1 MKKSKHVNKRS
12 NIGNAG
18 LRIRITKFGFG
29 SGSYQESKSYKKI
42 FFFVKAL
49 TLHQTLKDFLNI
61 ENVKKNIMHQCLN
74 NFLLKCSAQTNGG
87 RIRILIRGII

>member
-1 MKKSKHVNKRS
+1 MQGYGSESQNLDSDLDPTKNQKVIKRY
-12 NIGNAG
+12 
-18 LRIRITKFGFG
+18 FVV
-29 SGSYQESKSYKKI
+29 
-42 FFFVKAL
+42 VKAL

>member
-1 MKKSKHVNKRS
+1 MQGNGSESQNLDSDLDPTKNQKVIKR
-12 NIGNAG
+12 
-18 LRIRITKFGFG
+18 
-29 SGSYQESKSYKKI
+29 Y
-42 FFFVKAL
+42 FFVKAL

-61 ENVKKNIMHQCLN
+61 ENVKKKNIMHQCLN